1 MGRTAAV
8 AMGVAQGRLI
18 GDQLEEARREDVRTR
33 RSPRLAGLVSHCRH
47 CNIAVVAGSDA
58 RDAGLTG
65 RPSMRECDWANVTQW

>member
-18 GDQLEEARREDVRTR
+18 GDRLEEARREDVRTR
-33 RSPRLAGLVSHCRH
+33 RSPRLAGLVSHCRR